1 MTGTFKICS
10 GSSCC
15 HSCGFSCGFNGGFS
29 CSFSCGSS
37 FGLSCG
43 CSCGCCSGLSCG
55 GGLKKEKKVQFSS
68 SNNSQISNFTFI
80 LALLS

>member
-1 MTGTFKICS
+1 MIDTFTFCS

-15 HSCGFSCGFNGGFS
+15 HCGGFSGGFSCGLR
-29 CSFSCGSS
+29 CD
-37 FGLSCG
+37 LSCG

>member
-15 HSCGFSCGFNGGFS
+15 HSCGFSC
-29 CSFSCGSS
+29 SFSCGFS

-55 GGLKKEKKVQFSS
+55 GDLKKEKKVQFFS